1 MSFPSVSPPVLAQF
15 VVFAKMDWLDFG
27 NQVAAGV
34 LVVLTFLI
42 KGLLLAVE
50 GFLRSRLKYGV
61 GFFVHSNEIV
71 EYLLSHSFSIVLCHT
86 RLLFVSSFRD
96 IFLTL
101 VSPWKKVCEQH
112 RLSPQY
118 FFAVS

>member
-61 GFFVHSNEIV
+61 GF
-71 EYLLSHSFSIVLCHT
+71 LCT
-86 RLLFVSSFRD
+86 P
-96 IFLTL
+96 T
-101 VSPWKKVCEQH
+101 K
-112 RLSPQY
+112 
-118 FFAVS
+118 